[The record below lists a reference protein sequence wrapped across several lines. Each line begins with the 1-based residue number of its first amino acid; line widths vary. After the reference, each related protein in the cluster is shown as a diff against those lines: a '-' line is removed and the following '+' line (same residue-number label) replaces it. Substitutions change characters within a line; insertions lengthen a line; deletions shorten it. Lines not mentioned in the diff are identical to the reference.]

1 MTQRK
6 LICQTSFGPQ
16 EGSDWRDRV
25 ADVIR
30 RLCHASLHRKSVRL
44 AQETFLSTRQPLIRK
59 ATITTT
65 IKIKF
70 TNIFGWHNTTHF
82 RSFLSHTWHK
92 LFCNVYFPFI
102 KSKNFSASHFLLRF
116 IENEKQN
123 LSCTNFKKN
132 GSKIKEGKAVQIIK
146 EKFLPP
152 SGPICAVNYSSF
164 LNSHYLFTHIK
175 LAE

>member
-1 MTQRK
+1 MTQCE
-6 LICQTSFGPQ
+6 LICQTSFGRQ

-30 RLCHASLHRKSVRL
+30 RLCHASLHRKSVQL
-44 AQETFLSTRQPLIRK
+44 AQETFLSPWQPLIRT
-59 ATITTT
+59 ATITMA

-82 RSFLSHTWHK
+82 RSFLSHTWDK

-102 KSKNFSASHFLLRF
+102 KSKNVSASHFLLRF

-123 LSCTNFKKN
+123 LSCTNFKKKMAAKLKREKLYRLLKK
-132 GSKIKEGKAVQIIK
+132 SSSLPQDQSVQSITAA
-146 EKFLPP
+146 
-152 SGPICAVNYSSF
+152 S
-164 LNSHYLFTHIK
+164 
-175 LAE
+175 